1 MTMQETIHT
10 NMITSLKERISEL
23 EVSLNESSSKE
34 NDLLAKLNESRERV
48 SDTEQ
53 SGSLVSM
60 ASILFSY

>member
-48 SDTEQ
+48 SNSKQ
-53 SGSLVSM
+53 
-60 ASILFSY
+60 AS